1 MEMLSR
7 FVSSAVQAR
16 ELCRRS
22 SRLCKLTWNVSLSQT
37 VWTPLSYN
45 YQSALTQNEMTAGVH
60 CAHFT
65 MQHGVGCNARVGVVG
80 PGFDPTNDCCAWKSS
95 EGWLMHTASGM
106 LCRDGRGTDWAGQE
120 ELKQGDVIGLV
131 LDLDA
136 GR

>member
-7 FVSSAVQAR
+7 FLA
-16 ELCRRS
+16 LL
-22 SRLCKLTWNVSLSQT
+22 RLANLERITLSQT

-65 MQHGVGCNARVGVVG
+65 MQQGGNARVGVAG
-80 PGFDPTNDCCAWKSS
+80 PAFDPTADCCAWKSS